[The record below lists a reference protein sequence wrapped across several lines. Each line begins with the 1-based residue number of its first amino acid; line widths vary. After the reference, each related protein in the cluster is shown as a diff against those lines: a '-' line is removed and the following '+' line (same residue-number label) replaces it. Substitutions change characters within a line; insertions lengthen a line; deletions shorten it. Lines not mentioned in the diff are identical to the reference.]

1 MRAALI
7 ILIILFL
14 AVIGTGFYYFYFEVM
29 PLKSELIGLKQQNDE
44 LKQQISV
51 LMTEKEAKEEQIVTV
66 TQTYQNLID
75 NMQEE
80 IKRGEIKISEL
91 AGKLNVNIVD
101 KILFDSGES
110 TVSEQGKKILARVGN
125 ILKQDTT
132 KIIRVEGHTDN
143 VQIHRRLKKQFPTNW
158 ELSTSRA
165 TNVVRFLQDKLRING
180 RFLEAV
186 GHSEFT
192 PVAPNTTTEGRAQ
205 NRRIEI
211 TMIPR

>member
-14 AVIGTGFYYFYFEVM
+14 VVIGTGFYYFYFEVM
-29 PLKSELIGLKQQNDE
+29 PLKSELAGLKQQNDE
-44 LKQQISV
+44 FKQQISV
-51 LMTEKEAKEEQIVTV
+51 LLTEKEVKEEQIETV

-186 GHSEFT
+186 GHSEYA

>member
-7 ILIILFL
+7 IMIILFL

-29 PLKSELIGLKQQNDE
+29 PLKTELTTLRQQNAE
-44 LKQQISV
+44 LQQQFSA
-51 LMTEKEAKEEQIVTV
+51 LSKEKEAKEEQIETV
-66 TQTYQNLID
+66 AQTYQNLIED
-75 NMQEE
+75 MQEE

-91 AGKLNVNIVD
+91 AGKLKVNIVD

-110 TVSEQGKKILARVGN
+110 SVNEQGKKILARVGN

-165 TNVVRFLQDKLRING
+165 THVVRFLQDKLRVDG

-186 GHSEFT
+186 GYSEYR
-192 PVAPNTTTEGRAQ
+192 PVASNANITGRAS